1 MMMML
6 CYHWNVAAS
15 VITKAVAHR
24 ELKLKYHD
32 NRRDDN
38 GVIM

>member
-1 MMMML
+1 ML

-15 VITKAVAHR
+15 VITKPVAHR

-32 NRRDDN
+32 NR
-38 GVIM
+38 